1 MKATAAFA
9 VFFILINPKAKALL
23 GTWMG
28 DAGNWIGAWAPF
40 SYLVIALAIMA
51 PVAAFLLMLKW
62 PTVQEPENP
71 LARYKY
77 DDVVED

>member
-9 VFFILINPKAKALL
+9 VFFILLNPKAKAIL

-28 DAGNWIGAWAPF
+28 DAGTWMVAWAPF
-40 SYLVIALAIMA
+40 SYLIIALAIMA
-51 PVAAFLLMLKW
+51 PVVAALLMLKW
-62 PTVQEPENP
+62 PKVPEPENP

-77 DDVVED
+77 DDVVPD